1 MFHGT
6 TRKCSSSYKW
16 IYFSVVRGAHIPADG
31 VKKYH
36 YIYLQPLPH
45 PSRGYSQ
52 RLSHLH
58 FYSHIS
64 FFEAPVS
71 IIRLEGEISEIPFK
85 MLRKIQRP
93 KTAPTP
99 QQETLK
105 LTSLDS
111 LCPTWKPTS
120 MPMKMAFVTTTAP
133 KKMSKATC
141 LVILAGDARR
151 NYQQCLM
158 LGWLYQETLGLQL
171 LAINEKLTVFAS
183 VLNVLEKTIRV

>member
-1 MFHGT
+1 MNH
-6 TRKCSSSYKW
+6 CC
-16 IYFSVVRGAHIPADG
+16 
-31 VKKYH
+31 
-36 YIYLQPLPH
+36 IYLQPLPTLPH
-45 PSRGYSQ
+45 PPSRGYWGYPTYNSIPIF
-52 RLSHLH
+52 HVK
-58 FYSHIS
+58 
-64 FFEAPVS
+64 APVS
-71 IIRLEGEISEIPFK
+71 IKGEISEIPFK